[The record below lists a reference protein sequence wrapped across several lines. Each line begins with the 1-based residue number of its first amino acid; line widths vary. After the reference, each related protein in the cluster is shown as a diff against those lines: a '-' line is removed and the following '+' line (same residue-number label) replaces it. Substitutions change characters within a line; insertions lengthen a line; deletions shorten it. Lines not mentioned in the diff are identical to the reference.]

1 MKDKEIMDYI
11 QSLSRQIRAVEEKL
25 LLRIETMESKQKE
38 TFKGGEMTKKNID
51 PSIIRVGSII
61 KYHGSLWVAIG
72 DEDFVWCD
80 VFAGNIISLHG
91 WFFRKSDLPCP
102 PSEIDHE
109 NLKRRYAIHSLL
121 QEKKDR
127 MNWSPFFTCFVEGTN
142 GGLHVQHHNRGIA
155 KIEAERLSGLSYNL
169 GKKVYVMKAVAYCK
183 STKPEVIWN
192 D

>member
-72 DEDFVWCD
+72 ADDFDLAD
-80 VFAGNIISLHG
+80 VIAGNIVILHG
-91 WFFRKSDLPCP
+91 WYFRKSDLPCP
-102 PSEIDHE
+102 PSEPE
-109 NLKRRYAIHSLL
+109 R
-121 QEKKDR
+121 KDQ
-127 MNWSPFFTCFVEGTN
+127 MNWSPFFTCFVEGTD
-142 GGLHVQHHNRGIA
+142 GGEHVQHHNRGIA
-155 KIEAERLSGLSYNL
+155 NIEAERLSGLPYNL
-169 GKKVYVMKAVAYCK
+169 GKKVNVMKAVAYCK
-183 STKPEVIWN
+183 STKPEVKWN
-192 D
+192 A

>member
-61 KYHGSLWVAIG
+61 KYHGSYWVAIRYEDLSQG
-72 DEDFVWCD
+72 DILW
-80 VFAGNIISLHG
+80 GNGLLIHG
-91 WFFRKSDLPCP
+91 WYWRRSDLPCP
-102 PSEIDHE
+102 PSEPE
-109 NLKRRYAIHSLL
+109 R
-121 QEKKDR
+121 KDQ

-142 GGLHVQHHNRGIA
+142 GGLHVHHNNRGIA
-155 KIEAERLSGLSYNL
+155 KIEAERLSQQSYNQ

>member
-1 MKDKEIMDYI
+1 M
-11 QSLSRQIRAVEEKL
+11 V
-25 LLRIETMESKQKE
+25 
-38 TFKGGEMTKKNID
+38 NID

-61 KYHGSLWVAIG
+61 KYHGSLWVAVG
-72 DEDFVWCD
+72 YDDFGSD
-80 VFAGNIISLHG
+80 DIQAGNILSVHG
-91 WFFRKSDLPCP
+91 WFWRRSDLPCP
-102 PSEIDHE
+102 PSEHADETPRYTLDEIA
-109 NLKRRYAIHSLL
+109 RRYRLTDFMP
-121 QEKKDR
+121 EKRDQ

-155 KIEAERLSGLSYNL
+155 KIEAERLSGLPYNL